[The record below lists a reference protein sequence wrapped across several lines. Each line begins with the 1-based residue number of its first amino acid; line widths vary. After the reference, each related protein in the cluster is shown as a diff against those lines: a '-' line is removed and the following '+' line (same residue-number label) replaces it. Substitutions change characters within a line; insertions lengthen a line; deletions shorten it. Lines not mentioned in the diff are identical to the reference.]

1 MIDPVQVIVAAFS
14 TPDGAGKVMDD
25 LKQGRK
31 AGLIG
36 IVDAA
41 VVVKDAD
48 GKIKV
53 TDSKRRG
60 VRGFVTGGVVGGLV
74 GLLVAPPVA
83 AVAATG
89 GVIGALVGKLKGAPL
104 KSEMQSIGSALTP
117 NSSAI
122 VAVIEHSWVS
132 QLQAALIADGA
143 QLIQDAIKA
152 DIAEQL
158 NAGGNVL
165 YTIAGGDSGSGA
177 ARIASTSEGT
187 EVSGIIVGEN
197 GMIVENAIITNES
210 AEETNAP
217 VEITAEPV
225 KEAESQTNS

>member
-1 MIDPVQVIVAAFS
+1 MVDPVQVIVAAFS

-48 GKIKV
+48 GKLKV

-132 QLQAALIADGA
+132 QLQAALLAEGA

-158 NAGGNVL
+158 NTGGNVL
-165 YTIAGGDSGSGA
+165 YTVVGGDAGVGA
-177 ARIASTSEGT
+177 ARIVTASEGT
-187 EVSGIIVGEN
+187 QIDGVTVGEN
-197 GMIVENAIITNES
+197 GTIVENAIMTNEPVD
-210 AEETNAP
+210 ET
-217 VEITAEPV
+217 VEPV
-225 KEAESQTNS
+225 AVAASQADS

>member
-1 MIDPVQVIVAAFS
+1 MVDPVQVIVAAFS
-14 TPDGAGKVMDD
+14 TPDGAGKVLDD

-31 AGLIG
+31 EGLIG

-60 VRGFVTGGVVGGLV
+60 AKGFVTGGIVGGLV

-89 GVIGALVGKLKGAPL
+89 GVIGALVGKLKGTPL
-104 KSEMQSIGSALTP
+104 KSELQSIGSALTP

-122 VAVIEHSWVS
+122 VAVIEHNWVS
-132 QLQAALIADGA
+132 QLQAALLADGV

-158 NAGGNVL
+158 NAGGSVL
-165 YTIAGGDSGSGA
+165 YTIVGGDSGVGA
-177 ARIASTSEGT
+177 ARVVTASEGT
-187 EVSGIIVGEN
+187 QVDGVIVGEN
-197 GMIVENAIITNES
+197 GTIIENAIITNEPVD
-210 AEETNAP
+210 ETVEP
-217 VEITAEPV
+217 VEVA
-225 KEAESQTNS
+225 ASQVDS